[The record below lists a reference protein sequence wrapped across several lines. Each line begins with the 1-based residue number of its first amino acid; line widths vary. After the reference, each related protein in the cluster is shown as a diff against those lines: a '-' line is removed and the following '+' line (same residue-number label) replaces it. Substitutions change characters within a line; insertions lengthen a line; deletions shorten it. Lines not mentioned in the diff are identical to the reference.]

1 MYCWLHFP
9 LVVPRGRVGET
20 ATALPS
26 ASGFR
31 RSASGHRFIS
41 GLGAGLTDLEA
52 RAPEPFTACGGVP
65 SHLWLG
71 TGPRLL
77 RLRLLPTHSRETE
90 ILLLGIANLLPQLV
104 PVKRE
109 TLQVVSLTMT
119 GLVRG

>member
-1 MYCWLHFP
+1 MLHLQ

-20 ATALPS
+20 ATALHS
-26 ASGFR
+26 ASGAR
-31 RSASGHRFIS
+31 LPETAFIS

>member
-9 LVVPRGRVGET
+9 PSRAPGEGRGNGHRT
-20 ATALPS
+20 SL
-26 ASGFR
+26 GFR
-31 RSASGHRFIS
+31 RSASGSRFIS

>member
-1 MYCWLHFP
+1 MLHLQF
-9 LVVPRGRVGET
+9 VVPRGRVGET
-20 ATALPS
+20 ATALHRLP
-26 ASGFR
+26 AFAFR
-31 RSASGHRFIS
+31 RPLFIS